1 MGIIQARVSEQEVT
15 LIQQYAETNNVSV
28 STLIRESILDKIED
42 EIDLNL
48 YERAMEEHNTDPQD
62 ISFDEMMSEL
72 SDK

>member
-1 MGIIQARVSEQEVT
+1 MGIIQARVSEQESA
-15 LIQQYAETNNVSV
+15 LIQRYAETNNISV

-48 YERAMEEHNTDPQD
+48 YERAMEEHHSDPQD

-72 SDK
+72 NDS